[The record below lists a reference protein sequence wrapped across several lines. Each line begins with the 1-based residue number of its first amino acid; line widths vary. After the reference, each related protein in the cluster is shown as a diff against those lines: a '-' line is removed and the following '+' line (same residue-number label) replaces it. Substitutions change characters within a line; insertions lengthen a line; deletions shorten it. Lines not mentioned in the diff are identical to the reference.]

1 MLSRLSVRMKLFLML
16 LIPLVLFAVTAV
28 YLLQLNSS
36 NIDRMTKLLYDTT
49 YKSSDLVL
57 NADRDMYQA
66 LTAYQSLQLG
76 GNGSDKDALLKDY
89 QENVAQVNDRLK
101 QTVALIAEYNLQDV
115 LKTEDG
121 RPYKETLTQ
130 VVLNFNQW
138 AYGTKEN
145 IEKNT
150 YPKDTEAQLSAK
162 FLTAR
167 EGINQFS
174 DIIDKYTT
182 SEIAGI
188 RKEKD
193 TTNVSV
199 YSTLAVEWIVLILLG
214 YLIIRQ
220 ITKTVRAVLLR
231 TKRVSEGDLRTPPQ
245 ERYAKDELGSILQSV
260 DVMTG
265 NIRALVGDI
274 KEHALSVSSA
284 SEELAQGA
292 RESAASSEHVARNI
306 QEVTEQVEVQS
317 QIAEESSKAISE
329 MTVGVQ
335 RIAEST
341 STISDHSVETT
352 LQAEAGNGQL
362 TKLMSQMEQITASI
376 ANLDR
381 TISVLTD
388 KSEKIGSIT
397 EKITGIANQT
407 NILALNA
414 GIEAARAGE
423 QGKGFAVV
431 ASEIR
436 KLAAGSLE
444 SAGVITALI
453 DETREEIGKSAAY
466 MKTTIEQAEQGSS
479 IMEEASKGFQSI
491 LLSIRQVAAQ
501 IQDNS
506 SVTEEMSAS
515 SEEVL
520 ASMEHASSTAR
531 EISGKAQ
538 SVAAAT
544 EEQLAL
550 VENIARASERLG
562 SIVVQ
567 LNSSM
572 KSFKV

>member
-16 LIPLVLFAVTAV
+16 LIPLVLFAATAV
-28 YLLQLNSS
+28 YLLQMNSS
-36 NIDRMTKLLYDTT
+36 NINRMTKLLYDTT

-66 LTAYQSLQLG
+66 LTAYQALELG

-101 QTVALIAEYNLQDV
+101 QTVALINEYKLQDV
-115 LKTEDG
+115 LKTADG

-138 AYGTKEN
+138 AFATKEN

-150 YPKDTEAQLSAK
+150 FPSDKEAEFNAK
-162 FLTAR
+162 FLKAR

-182 SEIAGI
+182 GEIAGI
-188 RKEKD
+188 KKEKD
-193 TTNVSV
+193 NTIVST
-199 YSTLAVEWIVLILLG
+199 YSILIAAWIVLVLLG

-220 ITKTVRAVLLR
+220 ITKTVREVLLR

-245 ERYAKDELGSILQSV
+245 DRYAKDELGSILQSV

-274 KEHALSVSSA
+274 KGHALSVSSA

-317 QIAEESSKAISE
+317 QITEESSKAITE

-376 ANLDR
+376 ENLDR

-431 ASEIR
+431 AAEIR

-479 IMEEASKGFQSI
+479 IMEEAAKGFQSI

-520 ASMEHASSTAR
+520 ASMEQASSAAR

-538 SVAAAT
+538 NVAAAT

-550 VENIARASERLG
+550 VENIAKASERLG